1 MQQILQ
7 NLSTGATELA
17 EVPCLRVGTGQL
29 LIRTTRS
36 LISAGTERMLVA
48 FGQASLLQKARQQPD
63 KVRQVWQKI
72 QTDGFMPT
80 LETVRAKLDQPLPL
94 GYSNAGVVL
103 EVGAG

>member
-1 MQQILQ
+1 
-7 NLSTGATELA
+7 
-17 EVPCLRVGTGQL
+17 VGTGQL